1 MGLALSGS
9 VGFGS
14 ESQIPTRRKP
24 FFLPSDPPAQR
35 HGAWPIASLGRTPCR
50 HLRNKGMYVYHGG
63 SGEPHDDYDNTVYWC
78 VKTMKGYGPDD
89 EMVGRDDCNNP
100 ERTCYEPV

>member
-1 MGLALSGS
+1 MGDDPSLEPVEPPDSAA
-9 VGFGS
+9 
-14 ESQIPTRRKP
+14 
-24 FFLPSDPPAQR
+24 SDPATY
-35 HGAWPIASLGRTPCR
+35 IPCR

-78 VKTMKGYGPDD
+78 IKTMKGYGPDD

-100 ERTCYEPV
+100 ERTCYEPI